1 LLFPARKTEHSAV
14 LASRRLLL
22 LVAGWTLLAA
32 RSATADLGGWDYVVE
47 RLVGDGLDRTRVT
60 HAFTDPRMEPF
71 TGLDFSIDPRESHA
85 LYQDFLRGSSVA
97 AARRCRD
104 ENATV
109 LRTAAEQTGVSAD
122 LVAAILFIE
131 TRCGQNT
138 GSSRVLYRLA
148 RLAMANEPA
157 NLRANIARL
166 AGDVIPD
173 AEIESRVRARAQ
185 YLEDTFYPEVR
196 ATFEVADRMR
206 VDPLDLRGSP
216 SGAVGYPQFLPT
228 SYLRYGTDA
237 GGDGHI
243 DLFDTADAASSCA
256 TYLAAKGWRDG
267 LSIEDRRA
275 VIWHYNRS
283 AAYVDAVLTL
293 ARRLETG
300 EVVQEAAVR
309 PRPRKQVARNTRTP
323 KRGTKTVARGGAKTS
338 RRAPR
343 GGVVTRPAPATVAQG
358 SAG

>member
-1 LLFPARKTEHSAV
+1 V

-32 RSATADLGGWDYVVE
+32 GSAAADVGGWDYLVE
-47 RLVGDGLDRTRVT
+47 RLVADGLDRTRVT
-60 HAFTDPRMEPF
+60 RAFTDPRMEPF
-71 TGLDFSIDPRESHA
+71 TGLDFGLDPRESHA
-85 LYQDFLRGSSVA
+85 LYRGFLSASSVA
-97 AARRCRD
+97 AARRCRE
-104 ENATV
+104 ENASV
-109 LRTAAEQTGVSAD
+109 LKTAAEQTGVSSD

-131 TRCGQNT
+131 TRCGRNT

-173 AEIESRVRARAQ
+173 ADIEPRVRARAQ

-196 ATFEVADRMR
+196 ATFDVADRMG
-206 VDPLDLRGSP
+206 VNPLDLRGSP
-216 SGAVGYPQFLPT
+216 SGAIGYPQFLPT
-228 SYLRYGTDA
+228 SYLRYGADA

-256 TYLAAKGWRDG
+256 TYLAAKGWREG
-267 LSIEDRRA
+267 LPVEDRRA

-300 EVVQEAAVR
+300 EVVPVQEAAAQ
-309 PRPRKQVARNTRTP
+309 PRKPAARSARSPN
-323 KRGTKTVARGGAKTS
+323 RGTKAVARGGATS
-338 RRAPR
+338 ARRAAR
-343 GGVVTRPAPATVAQG
+343 GGGVKRPAPATIAQG